1 MGTVPWQLIAVEDAE
16 AETIDLKTG
25 ATLLGKG
32 QRATPG
38 LDDDNVSRV
47 AARIQV
53 GPGRIHFTSMAHP
66 GFLRITPADT
76 GMARK
81 LVRGQ
86 AVLLAMGDM
95 IDMAS
100 TTDLNAPSSRFT
112 YMLAEHI
119 LESDIQVNISSSRL
133 HAALLVNPPSAH
145 CVSSHLHC
153 YF

>member
-81 LVRGQ
+81 LVRYDRYGQ
-86 AVLLAMGDM
+86 H
-95 IDMAS
+95 
-100 TTDLNAPSSRFT
+100 NRFECT
-112 YMLAEHI
+112 FQPIHI
-119 LESDIQVNISSSRL
+119 YVGG
-133 HAALLVNPPSAH
+133 AH
-145 CVSSHLHC
+145 P
-153 YF
+153 

>member
-16 AETIDLKTG
+16 AEPINLKLG
-25 ATLLGKG
+25 ATLLGRG

-38 LDDDNVSRV
+38 FDDDSVSSV

-53 GPGRIHFTSMAHP
+53 GADRIQLTGMAHP

-76 GMARK
+76 GVARK

-86 AVLLAMGDM
+86 AVRLAMGDM
-95 IDMAS
+95 VDMAC
-100 TTDLNAPSSRFT
+100 TTDLDARSSRFT

-119 LESDIQVNISSSRL
+119 LESDIQVNT
-133 HAALLVNPPSAH
+133 
-145 CVSSHLHC
+145 C
-153 YF
+153 